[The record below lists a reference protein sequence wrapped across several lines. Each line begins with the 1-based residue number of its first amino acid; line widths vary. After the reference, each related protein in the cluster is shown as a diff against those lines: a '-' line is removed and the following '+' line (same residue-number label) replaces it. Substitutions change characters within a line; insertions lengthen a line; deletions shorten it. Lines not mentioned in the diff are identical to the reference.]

1 MELIVFRNI
10 GIKHNNNSNTFFDY
24 NNINNNNN
32 YKDSNSSVKDFLCQP
47 LGRCLEDNRRPA
59 FDGKRKKKN
68 NFFQTTKTNFII
80 KDKKF

>member
-32 YKDSNSSVKDFLCQP
+32 NFKDSNSSVKDFLCQP

-68 NFFQTTKTNFII
+68 NNFFFKQKQILL
-80 KDKKF
+80 